1 MKVQS
6 SLDAL
11 WRYRAET
18 MHLLLSYNILINI
31 IVELNLQSKSPYEI
45 RSSHNKLY

>member
-11 WRYRAET
+11 WGYRVET
-18 MHLLLSYNILINI
+18 MHLLLSYINI